1 MTKKELLESK
11 AFMEAPDDAPIFIS
25 DCIATGGN
33 LTKILLPPSCGN
45 PASINLTQW
54 AEFIR
59 SSISMISAATRD
71 MSVERTIE
79 HRKDID
85 ATWEQLLSE

>member
-1 MTKKELLESK
+1 M
-11 AFMEAPDDAPIFIS
+11 IFIS

-59 SSISMISAATRD
+59 SSISIISAATRD

-79 HRKDID
+79 QRKDID